1 MEQRIGFAALCGSGL
16 ALCLITT
23 DVWADTVKVSGGGT
37 VGPLLSENRIVAPDD
52 PKHTMT
58 LARRTEPNTSTDPQ
72 CQTMHVEFVTYAEI
86 VAGTG
91 YQRGH
96 RTQICPSGDTWFSTY
111 HGTVTTTPKRGG
123 APDVT
128 GEGTWQI
135 TGGTGR
141 YQDARGEGTYKGRL
155 TPQGFVYEWQGER
168 DRLHTWLDSWSDS
181 GSVDRP
187 QLNGPARLVERSR
200 AKPPPSKRVWTDDF
214 PAVALA
220 EFVAFIGV
228 DWAGAFQELLDVAAG
243 GGRGVQ
249 KQDATGFAAG
259 VLPSCGTLRGKN
271 AQVPGP
277 PTVTSSPILKV
288 ISPASTQATSSLS
301 RCR

>member
-1 MEQRIGFAALCGSGL
+1 MGQRIGLAALCGSGL
-16 ALCLITT
+16 ARCLITT

-58 LARRTEPNTSTDPQ
+58 LARRTEPNTSTDPH

-111 HGTVTTTPKRGG
+111 HGTVTTTPKQGG

-135 TGGTGR
+135 IGGTGR

-155 TPQGFVYEWQGER
+155 TCTP
-168 DRLHTWLDSWSDS
+168 
-181 GSVDRP
+181 GSTRGP
-187 QLNGPARLVERSR
+187 TPARSIGRSLTGPRGSSRGR
-200 AKPPPSKRVWTDDF
+200 AQSRPRQS
-214 PAVALA
+214 
-220 EFVAFIGV
+220 
-228 DWAGAFQELLDVAAG
+228 
-243 GGRGVQ
+243 
-249 KQDATGFAAG
+249 GF
-259 VLPSCGTLRGKN
+259 
-271 AQVPGP
+271 GP
-277 PTVTSSPILKV
+277 TTS
-288 ISPASTQATSSLS
+288 Q
-301 RCR
+301 R